1 MVEAKTKPTPVAVE
15 AFLAGVEPAGR
26 RAEASVLDGL
36 FRKVTGEAPR
46 MWGPSI
52 VGYGE
57 YHTVY
62 ASGRKVNCLR
72 VGFSPRKPK
81 HSLYVACTCE
91 GRQGAELGTLLER
104 LGKHALGAG
113 GCLYVNKLADID
125 VTVLEQIIA
134 LGWKTS
140 WVGYPG

>member
-1 MVEAKTKPTPVAVE
+1 MAVE
-15 AFLAGVEPAGR
+15 AFLAGVEPAAR
-26 RAEASVLDGL
+26 RAEAPVLDLL
-36 FRKVTGEAPR
+36 FRKITGQVPR

-62 ASGRKVNCLR
+62 DSGRKVDCLR

-81 HSLYVACTCE
+81 HSLYVACTCQ
-91 GRQGAELGTLLER
+91 GREGAELSPLLDR
-104 LGKHALGAG
+104 LGKHSLGAG

-125 VTVLEQIIA
+125 LDVLEQIVA

-140 WVGYPG
+140 LETYPG

>member
-1 MVEAKTKPTPVAVE
+1 MAEAKTRPTPVAVE
-15 AFLAGVEPAGR
+15 AFLAGVEPAGK
-26 RAEASVLDGL
+26 RAEASVLDNL
-36 FRKVTGEAPR
+36 FRKVTGERPR

-62 ASGRKVNCLR
+62 ASGRKVDSLR

-81 HSLYVACTCE
+81 HSLYIACTCE
-91 GRQGAELGTLLER
+91 GREGAELAPLLER
-104 LGKHALGAG
+104 LGKHSLGAG

-125 VTVLEQIIA
+125 LAVLEQIVA

-140 WVGYPG
+140 LETYPD